1 MTAQEEIYQKA
12 EKLSSDFNYNAKE
25 VSIIL
30 AAGHGKRIK
39 SHRSKMLHAI
49 WGAPTVERV
58 FNASGQGI
66 PLVNSILVVGIKAVD
81 VMSVIGKRPQTLF
94 AYQAEQKGTGHAVQ
108 VALEKIDEN
117 KFDGS
122 VFVFPGDM
130 GLINKETVAMFR
142 NEFIKSKSDMMALTG
157 IFTGN
162 AADNAYG
169 RIIRVKEKDS
179 EGKPIPSP
187 SQREGTNRSP
197 FGGSEGGYGK
207 VIEIKEYKDILSLPD
222 DKPYLLKY
230 KGKTFSYTKQE
241 LIKNCE
247 FNSGVYAFDFKKLV
261 EQIKNLSSKNVQNE
275 IYITDL
281 ISLFNNSGYTVSAIS
296 PEDQDVVLGFNDKS
310 VLKDMENIFRRK
322 VYDKLKN
329 IIEIDDHEDFFIDE
343 SVVDHILEM
352 DKAGIPLDIRI
363 GKGVYIG
370 KGVQLNYNLELK
382 KNVFVDGNVIFGK
395 NVHIWENVHL
405 STFSHQQFVI
415 GDNVEILWGDIIK
428 GNIEIGENTKIESSV
443 NMTGSDDFPLRI
455 GKNVLIKG
463 TSYIFGCI
471 IEDDIYIEH
480 SVLIKKKI
488 TKLIKRN
495 GEVQKIRF
503 FLPMPSGIDAIEN
516 L

>member
-1 MTAQEEIYQKA
+1 MTAQEEIYQKT
-12 EKLSSDFNYNAKE
+12 EELSSDFNYKTKE

-30 AAGHGKRIK
+30 AAGHGKRIR

-49 WGAPTVERV
+49 WGTPTVERV
-58 FNASGQGI
+58 YNASSRGI
-66 PLVNSILVVGIKAVD
+66 PSVNSILVVGIKATD
-81 VMSVIGKRPQTLF
+81 VMSVIGKRNQTLF

-108 VALEKIDEN
+108 VALEKIDAK

-122 VFVFPGDM
+122 VFVLPGDM
-130 GLINKETVAMFR
+130 GLINKETAAMFR
-142 NEFIKSKSDMMALTG
+142 DEFLKSKSDMMVLTG
-157 IFTGN
+157 IFEGN
-162 AADNAYG
+162 SAENSYG
-169 RIIRVKEKDS
+169 RIIRVKGKDVD
-179 EGKPIPSP
+179 GDPCGNDCG
-187 SQREGTNRSP
+187 R
-197 FGGSEGGYGK
+197 
-207 VIEIKEYKDILSLPD
+207 VIEIKEHKDILSLPD
-222 DKPYLLKY
+222 EKPYLLKY
-230 KGKTFSYTKQE
+230 KGRTFSYTKQE
-241 LIKNCE
+241 LIDNRE

-261 EQIKNLSSKNVQNE
+261 SQIKNLSSNNVQNE

-296 PEDQDVVLGFNDKS
+296 PEDHNVVMGFNDKS
-310 VLKDMENIFRRK
+310 VLKEMENIFRKK

-343 SVVDHILEM
+343 SVVDSILEM
-352 DKAGIPLDIRI
+352 DGNGNPLDIRI

-370 KGVQLNYNLELK
+370 KGVQLNYDLSLQ

-395 NVHIWENVHL
+395 NVRVWENVHL
-405 STFSHQQFVI
+405 STLPHQQLII
-415 GDNVEILWGDIIK
+415 GDHVEILWGDIIK
-428 GNIEIGENTKIESSV
+428 GNIVIGENTKIESSV

-455 GKNVLIKG
+455 GRDVLIKG

-471 IEDDIYIEH
+471 IEDDIFIEH

-488 TKLIKRN
+488 NKLVKRN
-495 GEVQKIRF
+495 GEVQRIRF

>member
-1 MTAQEEIYQKA
+1 MSAQEEVYQQA
-12 EKLSSDFNYNAKE
+12 EELSSKFNYSAKE

-49 WGAPTVERV
+49 WGTPTVERV
-58 FNASGQGI
+58 FNASNQGI
-66 PLVNSILVVGIKAVD
+66 PSVNSILVVGIKATD

-108 VALEKIDEN
+108 VALEKIN
-117 KFDGS
+117 TKKFDGN

-130 GLINKETVAMFR
+130 GLINKETATMFR
-142 NEFIKSKSDMMALTG
+142 DAFVSSKSDMMVLTG

-162 AADNAYG
+162 VAENAYG
-169 RIIRVKEKDS
+169 RIIRAKEKDVD
-179 EGKPIPSP
+179 GNPS
-187 SQREGTNRSP
+187 
-197 FGGSEGGYGK
+197 GSNFGK
-207 VIEIKEYKDILSLPD
+207 VIEIKEHKDILSLPE

-230 KGKTFSYTKQE
+230 KEKTFAYTKQE
-241 LIKNCE
+241 LIENRE

-261 EQIKNLSSKNVQNE
+261 AQIKNLSSENVQNE

-281 ISLFNNSGYTVSAIS
+281 IALFNKSGFSVSAIS
-296 PEDQDVVLGFNDKS
+296 PDDQNVVMGFNDKS
-310 VLKDMENIFRRK
+310 VLKDMENIFRKK

-329 IIEIDDHEDFFIDE
+329 IIEIDDNEDFFIDE
-343 SVVDHILEM
+343 SVVDHILEL
-352 DKAGIPLDIRI
+352 DKAGTPLDIRI

-370 KGVQLNYNLELK
+370 KGVRLNYNLVLK
-382 KNVFVDGNVIFGK
+382 KNARVDGNVFFGK
-395 NVHIWENVHL
+395 NVHVWENVHL
-405 STFSHQQFVI
+405 STFKHQKFVI
-415 GDNVEILWGDIIK
+415 GNGVEILWGDIIK

-443 NMTGSDDFPLRI
+443 NMTGSDAFPLRI
-455 GKNVLIKG
+455 GKHVLIKG
-463 TSYIFGCI
+463 TSYIFGCK

-480 SVLIKKKI
+480 SVLIRKKI
-488 TKLIKRN
+488 NKLIKRN
-495 GEVQKIRF
+495 GEVQRIRF